1 MFSRMEM
8 EEYLEY
14 CSILRL
20 NPVDENI
27 VLGSQSIYFTYVR
40 AKFDLLLL
48 VEFYNLSIIFQS

>member
-1 MFSRMEM
+1 M